1 MTHSTVQHQERHA
14 APQQDSREAL
24 RQQMLQPLLA
34 TLTSTGVH
42 ESCVPGLRLF
52 RSDAPTSAT
61 PTIYEPT
68 LCLLLQGSKQ
78 LLLGEELLHYSTLQ
92 FLLVPVMLPVSG
104 KIVHASS
111 NEPYIGLSLNL
122 DLRELTELVID
133 LGDKIPR
140 QPVPARGISI
150 ADADLVLL
158 SVFQRILQLL
168 QQPQDIDVMFPL
180 LKRELL
186 YRLLL
191 SRVGGHLREFTLLD
205 SQASRIG
212 KVIDT
217 LRQRYNQPLR
227 IKDLADVAHMSES
240 SLFQSFK
247 AVTSMSPLQFQ
258 KQLRLNE
265 ARRIML
271 YEGVEAA
278 TASYKVGYESP
289 SQFSREYS
297 RLFGA
302 PPKADVARFRQTL

>member
-1 MTHSTVQHQERHA
+1 MTDER
-14 APQQDSREAL
+14 ELL
-24 RQQMLQPLLA
+24 RQQMLQPLLT
-34 TLTSTGVH
+34 TLTATGVND
-42 ESCVPGLRLF
+42 SCVPGLRLF

-61 PTIYEPT
+61 PTIYQPT
-68 LCLLLQGSKQ
+68 LCLLLQGRKQ
-78 LLLGEELLHYSTLQ
+78 LLLGDELLNYNQLQ
-92 FLLVPVMLPVSG
+92 YLLVPVLLPVSG
-104 KIVHASS
+104 KIVAASKAQ
-111 NEPYIGLSLNL
+111 PYVGMSIDL
-122 DLRELTELVID
+122 DLRELTDLVID
-133 LGDKIPR
+133 LGDKVPR
-140 QPVPARGISI
+140 QAAPARGISVG
-150 ADADLVLL
+150 DADMALL

-168 QQPQDIDVMFPL
+168 QQQQDIAVLYPL

-191 SRVGGHLREFTLLD
+191 SPVGGHLREFTLLD
-205 SQASRIG
+205 SQANRIS
-212 KVIDT
+212 KVIEL

-227 IKDLADVAHMSES
+227 IKELADAAHLSES
-240 SLFQSFK
+240 ALFQSFK

-271 YEGVEAA
+271 YEGLEAA